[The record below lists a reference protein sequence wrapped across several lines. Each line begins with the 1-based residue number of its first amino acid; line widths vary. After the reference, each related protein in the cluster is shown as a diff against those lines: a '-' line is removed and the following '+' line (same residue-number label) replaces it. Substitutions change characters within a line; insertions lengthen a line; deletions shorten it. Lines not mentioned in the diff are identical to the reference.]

1 MEGVYIPWDR
11 EAILLS
17 MGYRDYE
24 NYLSRALWKKI
35 KQRVLE
41 RDDRTCR
48 RCNGKAE
55 LVHHRSYSREVLEG
69 LDDSML
75 ASICEGCHHIVEFR
89 DDGARR
95 SMAEKDEVL
104 HTRAFL
110 VQYPPVKV
118 DLRRATKLMPPEW
131 ERLDWFQRT
140 GWGAEYL
147 YVYYTKR
154 IAKGTLTGAATEL
167 IREHH
172 RSLFEAVRSR
182 TPDSSWRDMPLW
194 EFRAEGVPSVRAA
207 RKFVK

>member
-1 MEGVYIPWDR
+1 MADIYIPWDR

-17 MGYRDYE
+17 MGYRDYD

-41 RDDRTCR
+41 RDDWTCR

-75 ASICEGCHHIVEFR
+75 AAVCDGCHHVVEFR

-95 SMAEKDEVL
+95 ATVEKDEVL
-104 HTRAFL
+104 LTRAFD

-118 DLRRATKLMPPEW
+118 DLRRATKLMPSEW

-140 GWGAEYL
+140 GWNAEYM

-154 IAKGTLTGAATEL
+154 MTKGATAGAAAERV
-167 IREHH
+167 REHH

-182 TPDSSWRDMPLW
+182 TRESSWRDMPLW
-194 EFRAEGVPSVRAA
+194 EFRAEGIPSVLAA
-207 RKFVK
+207 RKLIK